1 VCLLASIQ
9 IAQAQSY
16 ETLTKAFDALRAH
29 EYDTAVELFRKAAEA
44 EPRRADIR
52 KNLAYTLLK
61 VGENE
66 AARVE
71 FGEAMRIDPR
81 DFHVA
86 LEYAFLCFEAKD
98 EPYAHKA
105 EARRI
110 FARVR
115 DAGDTESRKTAAAA
129 FENID
134 APLRNGIERWKQA
147 LIAVAPTFSAEYE
160 LGTLAEQRD
169 EPELAA
175 DSYRA
180 AFRLQPQRR
189 YVLLDLAR
197 VEKPE
202 AARAAL
208 IAASRGGEPR
218 TAELARERLPE
229 RYPYV
234 YEFRNS
240 LELDPKNSTLHREL
254 AYLLLSMSEKGQGS
268 REDAEREFQALVDT
282 APDDY
287 LAATQLGLL
296 YLGDKR
302 EDLARPIL
310 ERVIAHAE
318 PSIAN
323 RARAA
328 LHEPAVLETRKEPAA
343 SPDLRALADKSY
355 QLGFLKDALRYYRQ
369 LHEEHPNDQ
378 SIALKLGFTYNM
390 LHDDMDAYH
399 WFDIARQGDDA
410 GIAAQASIAYDNLR
424 PNLERVRTTV
434 WMYPLYSSRW
444 SDLFGYGQVK
454 AEVRIG
460 KLPFRPYASVR
471 FVGDARRSTG
481 GVEPQNLSESSF
493 IVAAGIASR
502 QWHGAMGWFEAGST
516 ISYLTGVP
524 SRDLRGGISFSRNF
538 GKSMA
543 AESNGW
549 FNETTADAVFISRF
563 DDDFINYA
571 QNRTGYTATV
581 AGFKVQTFWANNVTF
596 DVKRQYWA
604 NFVET
609 GPGVRIHPPGTP
621 KALWVQVNPMRGI
634 YLMNE
639 RNPWRPNFNDFR
651 VGVWFA
657 FTH

>member
-1 VCLLASIQ
+1 M
-9 IAQAQSY
+9 AQTQSY
-16 ETLTKAFDALRAH
+16 ETLAKAFDALRAH
-29 EYDTAVELFRKAAEA
+29 EYDTAVELFRKAGQA
-44 EPRRADIR
+44 EPQRADIR

-61 VGENE
+61 IGEND

-71 FGEAMRIDPR
+71 FGEAMRIDPG

-98 EPYAHKA
+98 EANAHKA

-110 FARVR
+110 FARIR
-115 DAGDTESRKTAAAA
+115 DTGDAESRKTAAAA

-134 APLRNGIERWKQA
+134 APLGASIERWKQA
-147 LIAVAPTFSAEYE
+147 LTAAAPTFSAEYE

-169 EPELAA
+169 ELELAA
-175 DSYRA
+175 ESYRA
-180 AFRLQPQRR
+180 AFGLQPQRK

-197 VEKPE
+197 VEQARGDKPE
-202 AARAAL
+202 VAIAAL

-234 YEFRNS
+234 YEFQNA
-240 LELDPKNSTLHREL
+240 LKLDPKNSILHREL
-254 AYLLLSMSEKGQGS
+254 AYLLLSMSEKRQAS
-268 REDAEREFQALVDT
+268 REDAEWEFQALVDT

-296 YLGDKR
+296 YLGDKH
-302 EDLARPIL
+302 EDLARPVL

-318 PSIAN
+318 PSVAN

-328 LHEPAVLETRKEPAA
+328 LHEPAVREKREEPAT
-343 SPDLRALADKSY
+343 SPDVRAQADKSY
-355 QLGFLKDALRYYRQ
+355 QLGFLKDALRYYLQ

-378 SIALKLGFTYNM
+378 SIALKLAWTYNM
-390 LHDDMDAYH
+390 LHDDMSAYH
-399 WFDIARQGDDA
+399 WFAIARQGDDA
-410 GIAAQASIAYDNLR
+410 GIAAQASLAYDNLR
-424 PNLERVRTTV
+424 PSLERVRTTA

-444 SDLFGYGQVK
+444 SDVFGYGQVK

-460 KLPFRPYASVR
+460 KMPFRPYASVR

-549 FNETTADAVFISRF
+549 FNETTADSVFISRF
-563 DDDFINYA
+563 DDDLINYA
-571 QNRTGYTATV
+571 QNRTGYTAQLG
-581 AGFKVQTFWANNVTF
+581 AFKVQAFWANNMTF

-604 NFVET
+604 NFLET
-609 GPGVRIHPPGTP
+609 GPGIRFHAPGTP
-621 KALWVQVNPMRGI
+621 KAMWVQVNPVRGI
-634 YLMNE
+634 YLVNE
-639 RNPWRPNFNDFR
+639 ANPRGPNFNDFR

>member
-1 VCLLASIQ
+1 MQ

-16 ETLTKAFDALRAH
+16 ATLAKAFDALRVH
-29 EYDTAVELFRKAAEA
+29 EYDAAVELFRQAAA
-44 EPRRADIR
+44 MEPQRADIR

-61 VGENE
+61 LGENE

-71 FGEAMRIDPR
+71 FGEAMRIDPG

-98 EPYAHKA
+98 QPNSRKA

-110 FARVR
+110 FARIR
-115 DAGDTESRKTAAAA
+115 DTGDAESRKTAAAA

-134 APLRNGIERWKQA
+134 VPLRAGIERWKQA
-147 LIAVAPTFSAEYE
+147 LTAAAPTFSAEYE

-169 EPELAA
+169 ERGLAA
-175 DSYRA
+175 ESYRA

-202 AARAAL
+202 AATAAL

-234 YEFRNS
+234 YEFRNA

-254 AYLLLSMSEKGQGS
+254 AYLLLSMSEKGQAS
-268 REDAEREFQALVDT
+268 REDAEREFRALVDA

-287 LAATQLGLL
+287 LAAMQLGLL
-296 YLGDKR
+296 YVGDKH

-318 PSIAN
+318 PAIAN

-328 LHEPAVLETRKEPAA
+328 LHEPAVRAKREEPAP
-343 SPDLRALADKSY
+343 SPDIRALADKSY
-355 QLGFLKDALRYYRQ
+355 QLGFLKDALRYYLQ

-378 SIALKLGFTYNM
+378 SIALKLAWTYNM
-390 LHDDMDAYH
+390 LHDDMSAYH
-399 WFDIARQGDDA
+399 WFAIARQGDDA
-410 GIAAQASIAYDNLR
+410 GIAAQASLAYDNLR
-424 PNLERVRTTV
+424 PSLERVRTTV
-434 WMYPLYSSRW
+434 WAYPLYSSRW

-471 FVGDARRSTG
+471 FVGDARRNTG

-493 IVAAGIASR
+493 IAAAGVASR

-524 SRDLRGGISFSRNF
+524 SRDLRGGVSFSRNF

-543 AESNGW
+543 AESGGW

-563 DDDFINYA
+563 DNDFINYA
-571 QNRTGYTATV
+571 QNRTGYTSTI
-581 AGFKVQTFWANNVTF
+581 AGFKVQAFWANNVTF
-596 DVKRQYWA
+596 DVKRQSWA
-604 NFVET
+604 NFFET
-609 GPGVRIHPPGTP
+609 GPGIRFHPPGAP
-621 KALWVQVNPMRGI
+621 KALWVQVNPVHGM

-639 RNPWRPNFNDFR
+639 GNPQGPSFNDFR

>member
-1 VCLLASIQ
+1 MCLAASIQ
-9 IAQAQSY
+9 AAQAQSY
-16 ETLTKAFDALRAH
+16 EALAKAFDALRGRD
-29 EYDTAVELFRKAAEA
+29 YDTAVDLFRKAEEA

-61 VGENE
+61 IGENE

-71 FGEAMRIDPR
+71 FGEAMRIDAA

-98 EPYAHKA
+98 EPHAHKA

-115 DAGDTESRKTAAAA
+115 DTGDPESRKTAAAA

-134 APLRNGIERWKQA
+134 APLRSGIERWKQA
-147 LIAVAPTFSAEYE
+147 LSAAAPTFSAEYE
-160 LGTLAEQRD
+160 LGTLAEERD
-169 EPELAA
+169 ERELAA
-175 DSYRA
+175 ESYRA
-180 AFRLQPQRR
+180 AFRLQPERK

-202 AARAAL
+202 AAMAAL

-234 YEFRNS
+234 YEFRNA
-240 LELDPKNSTLHREL
+240 LELDPKNGALHREL

-268 REDAEREFQALVDT
+268 REDAEKEFEALVEA

-287 LAATQLGLL
+287 LGATQLGLL

-310 ERVIAHAE
+310 ERVIAHAGA
-318 PSIAN
+318 SIAN

-328 LHEPAVLETRKEPAA
+328 LHEPAVREKREAAAPA
-343 SPDLRALADKSY
+343 PDLRALADKSY
-355 QLGFLKDALRYYRQ
+355 QLGFLKDALRYYLQ
-369 LHEEHPNDQ
+369 LHEEHPDDQ

-390 LHDDMDAYH
+390 LHDDMAAYH
-399 WFDIARQGDDA
+399 WFAIARQGDDA
-410 GIAAQASIAYDNLR
+410 GIAAQASLAYDNLR
-424 PNLERVRTTV
+424 PSLERVRTTA

-454 AEVRIG
+454 AEFRIG

-471 FVGDARRSTG
+471 FVGDARENTG

-516 ISYLTGVP
+516 ISYLTGTP
-524 SRDLRGGISFSRNF
+524 SRDLRGGISYSKNF

-549 FNETTADAVFISRF
+549 FNETTADSVFISRF
-563 DDDFINYA
+563 DDDLINYA
-571 QNRTGYTATV
+571 QNRTGYTSEIK
-581 AGFKVQTFWANNVTF
+581 GFKIQTFWANNVTF

-609 GPGVRIHPPGTP
+609 GPGVRFHAPGTP
-621 KALWVQVNPMRGI
+621 KAMWVQVNPVRGV
-634 YLMNE
+634 YLTNE
-639 RNPWRPNFNDFR
+639 GNPRGPNFFDFR